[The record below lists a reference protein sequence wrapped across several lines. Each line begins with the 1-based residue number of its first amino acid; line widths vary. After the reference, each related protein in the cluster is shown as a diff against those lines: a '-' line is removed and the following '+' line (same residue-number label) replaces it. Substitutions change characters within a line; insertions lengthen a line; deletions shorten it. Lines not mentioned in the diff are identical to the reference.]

1 MKGWCQLAL
10 KVFLYACGAAI
21 GGLCVAFGI
30 GAHGGSLVSATLPGA
45 VNAPVSALSNGSG
58 NGSAT

>member
-10 KVFLYACGAAI
+10 KVFN
-21 GGLCVAFGI
+21 
-30 GAHGGSLVSATLPGA
+30 LP
-45 VNAPVSALSNGSG
+45 LSVLSHGSG